1 MKLST
6 KQRTIAFVVAL
17 IVINTLAICFTLV
30 DKSSYKSTKFYRYTR
45 QRFAWIVTTPP
56 PAYAIK
62 AGWAKVNIT
71 PSFKTPIANN
81 EASQSWTTVHDSI
94 YTRAVV
100 FNNGTTLAAMVT
112 IDLLMMPPMVAQTL
126 QQRLPKVGMDWK
138 NIYLGA
144 THSRHSLGGW
154 ANDYMSKK
162 VAGEYDERL
171 VSQLTD
177 AIIKAIV
184 EAKKNMAA
192 VQIGYSQLNLEA
204 AGTKIFAGNSTPGK
218 KIHFLKLRKLTDE
231 SAIICSPEDLQL
243 LGSQPASTALSRDG
257 AGILT
262 DKLEQRTGSFALF
275 MAGPMDQ
282 SKENLNPPNNL
293 KEGSIDSLVLRIT
306 PVLASLP
313 LHTDSTLVAQT
324 VLLVQNDPQVRI
336 TKNWRLKPWLARAL
350 YGDYPAELKALR
362 IGKTVFVGTPGLV
375 SGKLLPDLLSIPVAK
390 RNNLVLTNFN
400 GGNVGQIVPDTLYYE
415 DPNPYDIHE
424 INRFG
429 PHTEAFFGEMVQ
441 SLVSSLK

>member
-1 MKLST
+1 MKVST

-17 IVINTLAICFTLV
+17 IVINALAICFTLV
-30 DKSSYKSTKFYRYTR
+30 DKSSYKSTKYYRYTR

-56 PAYAIK
+56 PEYAIK

-71 PSFKTPIANN
+71 PAFKTPIANN
-81 EASQSWTTVHDSI
+81 VTDQSWTTVHDSI
-94 YTRAVV
+94 YTRAIV
-100 FNNGTTLAAMVT
+100 FDNGMTLAAIVT

-144 THSRHSLGGW
+144 TNSHHSIGGW
-154 ANDYMSKK
+154 ANDYMGKK
-162 VAGEYDERL
+162 YAGDYDERL

-177 AIIKAIV
+177 AIIKAII
-184 EAKKNMAA
+184 EAKKNLAA
-192 VQIGYSQLNLEA
+192 VQIGYSKLNLGSEGA
-204 AGTKIFAGNSTPGK
+204 NVSAEKNPSGK
-218 KIHFLKLRKLTDE
+218 QFHFLKLRKLTGE
-231 SAIICSPEDLQL
+231 SAIICSSEGFQL
-243 LGSQPASTALSRDG
+243 LGSQLTSNALSRDG

-262 DKLEQRTGSFALF
+262 DKLEQQTGSFTLF

-282 SKENLNPPNNL
+282 SKANLNPSNDL
-293 KEGSIDSLVLRIT
+293 KDDQINSLVLRIT

-362 IGKTVFVGTPGLV
+362 IGKTVFLGTPGLV
-375 SGKLLPDLLSIPVAK
+375 SDKLLPALLSTPVAK
-390 RNNLVLTNFN
+390 RNNLVITSFN
-400 GGNVGQIVPDTLYYE
+400 GGNIGQIVPDTSYYE